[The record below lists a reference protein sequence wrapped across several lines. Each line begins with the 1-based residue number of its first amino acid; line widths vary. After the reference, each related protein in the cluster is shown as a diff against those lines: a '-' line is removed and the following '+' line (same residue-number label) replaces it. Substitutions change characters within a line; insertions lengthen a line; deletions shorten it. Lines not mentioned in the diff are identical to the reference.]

1 MIEVGDMEEINK
13 RCISRKEYLKK
24 YDSNVGYALYVQDNI
39 RKDDYVRLNT
49 GNIVK
54 VIGIK
59 ANTVNKRAIY
69 YGFYK
74 QDWFDSAAT
83 ENFSDN
89 IIDLIEVKDV
99 IKYRINNISTT
110 LETKGYVEGIVDISD
125 EEMLQRIKNDKNYEV
140 LEILTKEIYMANCYK
155 VGGEDNEL

>member
-1 MIEVGDMEEINK
+1 MIEVRDMEEINR
-13 RCISRKEYLKK
+13 RCISRKEYLNK

-140 LEILTKEIYMANCYK
+140 LEILTHQQYMTNCYK
-155 VGGEDNEL
+155 VGGEDEKI